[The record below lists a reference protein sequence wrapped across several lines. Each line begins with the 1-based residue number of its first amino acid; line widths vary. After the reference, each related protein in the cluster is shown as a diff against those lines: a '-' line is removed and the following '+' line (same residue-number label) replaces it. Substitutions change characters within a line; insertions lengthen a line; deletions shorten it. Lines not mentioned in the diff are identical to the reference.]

1 MASQVLR
8 VGTRGSAL
16 ALAQTDRVVRRLRSA
31 HPGLDCRVSV
41 VKTAGDRDQRSALAE
56 IGGRGI
62 FVSALERALLRNDI
76 DCAVHSLK
84 DLPTEVP
91 AKLVLAAYPERAD
104 PHDVLVGR
112 GRLTVEGLPK
122 GAHVGTGSVRRRGHL
137 LHRRPDLRV
146 SPIRGNLGTRIGRM
160 LAGRYDALVLA
171 RAGLVR
177 LGCPEG
183 VEVSVIPFDVMLPS
197 AGQGA
202 LVVEARRDD
211 RKTHRLLAR
220 IDDPAVAL
228 AASLERRVLHDLGAG
243 CHGGVGV
250 LARVSAESVLLRAT
264 VVAPDGSACIRA
276 RARGLRRAAE
286 QLAEAVLDQLWA
298 EGAAALIARAAEA

>member
-16 ALAQTDRVVRRLRSA
+16 ALAQTDRVVARLRSA
-31 HPGLDCRVSV
+31 HPGLDCQLSV

-56 IGGRGI
+56 IGGRGV

-91 AKLVLAAYPERAD
+91 DGLVLAAYPERAD
-104 PHDVLVGR
+104 PHDVLVGTE
-112 GRLTVEGLPK
+112 RLTVEGLPE
-122 GAHVGTGSVRRRGHL
+122 GARVGTGSARRRGHL
-137 LHRRPDLRV
+137 LHCRPDLQV
-146 SPIRGNLGTRIGRM
+146 SPIRGNLGTRVGEM
-160 LAGRYDALVLA
+160 LGGRYDALVLA

-177 LGCPEG
+177 LGRPEG

-197 AGQGA
+197 TGQGA
-202 LVVEARRDD
+202 LVVEARRED
-211 RKTHRLLAR
+211 RRTRRLLAR
-220 IDDPAVAL
+220 FDDPDVAL
-228 AASLERRVLHDLGAG
+228 AASLERRILRDLGAG

-250 LARVSAESVLLRAT
+250 LARVLGESVLLRAT
-264 VVAPDGSACIRA
+264 VVTPDGSACTRA
-276 RARGLRRAAE
+276 RARGAKVDAE
-286 QLAEAVLDQLWA
+286 QLAEAVLERLWA
-298 EGAAALIARAAEA
+298 EGAAGLIARAAEA